1 MLDFEV
7 DARGHFWSEV
17 WGLELFCV
25 VYRAHLLVEMRHPKP
40 WTPNLLIRYS
50 GVAYCIFFSIVAH
63 SAFNMYF
70 SFYAVGGLGMLGNTA
85 LISLTMLKTVAVEV
99 TP

>member
-1 MLDFEV
+1 MTLNPGPRTIF
-7 DARGHFWSEV
+7 
-17 WGLELFCV
+17 
-25 VYRAHLLVEMRHPKP
+25 
-40 WTPNLLIRYS
+40 NRYS
-50 GVAYCIFFSIVAH
+50 GVAYCIFFSIIAH